1 MIDKSLLISKGYF
14 PKELPPLFTTDKLG
28 SLVSAKRVSLDHF
41 CKKSSKCIIYNI
53 PKIRQFS
60 RSLSIP
66 NPLHQMKL
74 VDTLS
79 RNWSE
84 IKDFFSVSELS
95 VSIPVQDD
103 NGKRAVKNEYSYD
116 EMIREK
122 VLRSCSSKY
131 MVYTDISRF
140 YRTIYTHSIPWAL
153 HGKSTSKSNRSL
165 RLFGNALDLSIRN
178 TQDQQTLGIPV
189 GPDTSRII
197 SELIAVAIDC
207 KLQERFSDLNGI
219 RYVDDFF
226 FFVNRLSDAEK
237 ILDGLNRVLKEFEL
251 EVNELKTDIQKL
263 PQPFEPLWKQELRS
277 FRIRSEQKDQATDLL
292 HLFSRAFVYY
302 EEYTRHN
309 VLHFAIIQLLPI
321 KIYESNWS
329 LFESLILQSLIA
341 EPRIFPIVARLFVS
355 YKSYDYPLSYDR
367 IKETLLS
374 IINYHVNYGHG
385 FVLCWAFWLLREMG
399 ITVDISEERLSSV
412 KDPFAVLSLLY
423 LRENGFLTS
432 RIPKT
437 TWQSYMKADEL
448 YLDHWLLSFEALERK
463 WLNNRQGSDYIGKDD
478 FFLFLREND
487 ISFLNMEYRTNPI
500 KEKKLNFKQDLD
512 KSIDLLS
519 LLYD

>member
-28 SLVSAKRVSLDHF
+28 DLVSAKKVSLDHF
-41 CKKSSKCIIYNI
+41 CKKYSKCIIHNI
-53 PKIRQFS
+53 PKTRQFS

-66 NPLHQMKL
+66 NPLHQMRL
-74 VDTLS
+74 INALS
-79 RNWSE
+79 KNWSE
-84 IKDFFSVSELS
+84 IQNFLSVSELS
-95 VSIPVQDD
+95 LSIPVQDD
-103 NGKRAVKNEYSYD
+103 NGKRAVVNKYSYD

-122 VLRSCSSKY
+122 VLKSCSSKY
-131 MVYTDISRF
+131 MVSSDISKF

-153 HGKSTSKSNRSL
+153 HGKSTSKSNRTLSL
-165 RLFGNALDLSIRN
+165 LGNVLDLSIRN
-178 TQDQQTLGIPV
+178 TQDQQTLGIPI

-207 KLQERFSDLNGI
+207 KLQEGFSGLNGI

-237 ILDGLNRVLKEFEL
+237 ILEGLKRIIKEFEL
-251 EVNELKTDIQKL
+251 EVSEMKTDIQKL

-277 FRIRSEQKDQATDLL
+277 FRIRTKQKDQATDLL

-302 EEYTRHN
+302 EDYTRHN
-309 VLHFAIIQLLPI
+309 VLHFATIQLLPI
-321 KIYESNWS
+321 KIYEDNWS

-355 YKSYDYPLSYDR
+355 YKSYNYPLNYDT

-374 IINYHVNYGHG
+374 IISYHVDYAHG
-385 FVLCWAFWLLREMG
+385 FVLCWAFWLLREME
-399 ITVDISEERLSSV
+399 ITVDISEDQLSSI

-423 LRENGFLTS
+423 LRENSFLTG
-432 RIPKT
+432 RVPKT
-437 TWQSYMKADEL
+437 KWQSYMKADEL

-463 WLNNRQGSDYIGKDD
+463 WLNNRRGSDYIAGDD
-478 FFLFLREND
+478 FFFFLREND
-487 ISFLNMEYRTNPI
+487 ISFLNMEYRTKPI
-500 KEKKLNFKQDLD
+500 KEKKLSFEQDLD
-512 KSIDLLS
+512 ESIDLFS
-519 LLYD
+519 LLYE